1 MGDDALGDHG
11 DALGDHGGS
20 PLLSGATIAIV
31 GLGLMGASLGYDLRG
46 HCRRLVGVVR
56 RPEAATDAL
65 TAGCAD
71 EVTLDA
77 AAAVAAADLV
87 VLAAPVRTVLHQIT
101 GLGPLLRPDGI
112 LIDMGSTKAAICR
125 AMDALPP
132 HVQAIGGH
140 PMCGKEKTGLAAA
153 EAGLYGG
160 CTFVLCPLP
169 RTSLATLALVHEMIA
184 LIGAHPLVLEPER
197 HDRLV
202 AAISHLPYLNAASLV
217 AHVMAVAETDP
228 TVWEVAASGFRDSS
242 RVAAS
247 DVNML
252 LDILLT
258 NREAVLAAMDDYEN
272 RLGRL
277 KQVLADGDETNLR
290 ALLEPI
296 AAARREWRQLKVE
309 G

>member
-1 MGDDALGDHG
+1 MGD
-11 DALGDHGGS
+11 
-20 PLLSGATIAIV
+20 ATVVIV

-46 HCRRLVGVVR
+46 HCRRVVGVVR
-56 RPEAATDAL
+56 RPEAVAEAL
-65 TAGCAD
+65 AAGCAD

-77 AAAVAAADLV
+77 EAAVAAADLV
-87 VLAAPVRTVLHQIT
+87 VLAAPVRTVLQQIA

-125 AMDALPP
+125 AMNALPP

-140 PMCGKEKTGLAAA
+140 PMCGKERAGLAAA
-153 EAGLYGG
+153 EAGLYRG

-169 RTSLATLALVHEMIA
+169 RTRPATLALVHEMIA
-184 LIGAHPLVLEPER
+184 LIGANPLLLEPER

-228 TVWEVAASGFRDSS
+228 TVWDVAASGFRDSS

-258 NREAVLAAMDDYEN
+258 NREAVLAAMTDYED

-277 KQVLADGDETNLR
+277 RQVLADGDEANLR

-296 AAARREWRQLKVE
+296 AAARREWGRLK

>member
-1 MGDDALGDHG
+1 MTSHP
-11 DALGDHGGS
+11 S
-20 PLLSGATIAIV
+20 PITPLSQATVVIV

-46 HCRRLVGVVR
+46 RCRRVIGVVR
-56 RPEAATDAL
+56 RPEALDAAL
-65 TAGCAD
+65 AAGCAD

-77 AAAVAAADLV
+77 AAAVAAGDLV
-87 VLAAPVRTVLHQIT
+87 VLAAPVRTLLRQIT

-112 LIDMGSTKAAICR
+112 LIDMGSTKAAICQ
-125 AMDALPP
+125 AMEALPA

-140 PMCGKEKTGLAAA
+140 PMCGKEKSGLEAA
-153 EAGLYGG
+153 EPGLFRG

-169 RTSLATLALVHEMIA
+169 RTTPATLALIHEMIDCIA
-184 LIGAHPLVLEPER
+184 ARPLVLEPER

-202 AAISHLPYLNAASLV
+202 AAISHLPYLNAAGLV

-247 DVNML
+247 DVTML

-258 NREAVLAAMDDYEN
+258 NRTAVLAAMADYES
-272 RLGRL
+272 RMDLFR
-277 KQVLADGDETNLR
+277 QALAQEDEAALR
-290 ALLEPI
+290 ALLEPV
-296 AAARREWRQLKVE
+296 AAARREWQQLKVK